1 MISQFG
7 LSDETIL
14 SMLKKN
20 VPVQSYEGYAEFA
33 QTYLIPNIAE
43 VIAANNEAILF
54 NLENERTKDDS
65 CK

>member
-1 MISQFG
+1 MIGQFG

-20 VPVQSYEGYAEFA
+20 VPVNSYEGYAEFV
-33 QTYLIPNIAE
+33 QTHLISNIAE
-43 VIAANNEAILF
+43 VISANNEVILF

-65 CK
+65 SK